1 MNFSKIMFLTIMF
14 FSTVLVMS
22 SSNWISMW
30 MGMEMNLMAFIP
42 FIYKKK
48 EKKTAQA
55 MMIYFLVQSMGS
67 MIILFSILMNKMI
80 HINFM
85 SITSYLIIIGIML
98 KLGAAPFH
106 NWFPE
111 VVSNLGWIENLILM
125 TWQKIAPMI
134 LLSNFINKDILLMNI
149 ILSSMV
155 GAIGGLNTTSLR
167 KIMAYSS
174 INHMS
179 WMFLMMLMQT
189 QWFLYLLIYTLMLIT
204 TFIYFQ
210 DKKMFY
216 LNQVNSKTESI
227 LEKFTISSIM
237 LSMGGLPPFLGF
249 LPKWMVI
256 NSMINSNMMM
266 LMLFMLSMSLL
277 TLFYYMRI
285 MSSFMLIYSSIQSW
299 NYKKN
304 KMMTIMFVNFMLPTF
319 LILSFW

>member
-14 FSTVLVMS
+14 FSTMLVMS

-30 MGMEMNLMAFIP
+30 MGMEMNLMSFIP

-134 LLSNFINKDILLMNI
+134 LLSNFINKDILLINI

-189 QWFLYLLIYTLMLIT
+189 QWVLYLLIYTLMLIT

-227 LEKFTISSIM
+227 LEKYMISSIM

-266 LMLFMLSMSLL
+266 LMLFMLAMSLL